1 MLRWSKPTSTD
12 VRLGVDVLVLR
23 WSKPTS
29 TDIVLSGL
37 RWAKPTST
45 GGVLSG
51 LRWAQPT
58 SAGVV
63 LSGIV
68 GWAMGNGIGPRP
80 CLVLVLVAVQSY
92 IATVEAME
100 RGVAG
105 GVGSQ
110 GSVFAIANEDA
121 EPDVAAIIP
130 VPDNTFGSLG
140 SS

>member
-12 VRLGVDVLVLR
+12 VKLGVDVLVLR

-29 TDIVLSGL
+29 TDAVLSGL
-37 RWAKPTST
+37 DSWVVCN
-45 GGVLSG
+45 GV
-51 LRWAQPT
+51 
-58 SAGVV
+58 
-63 LSGIV
+63 
-68 GWAMGNGIGPRP
+68 GPCP
-80 CLVLVLVAVQSY
+80 CLVLVVVQSY

-110 GSVFAIANEDA
+110 GSVFAMANVDA
-121 EPDVAAIIP
+121 EPDVAAVIP
-130 VPDNTFGSLG
+130 IPDNIFGSLG

>member
-1 MLRWSKPTSTD
+1 M
-12 VRLGVDVLVLR
+12 LR

-51 LRWAQPT
+51 LRWAKPT
-58 SAGVV
+58 STDVV

-68 GWAMGNGIGPRP
+68 GWAMGNGVGPCP

-92 IATVEAME
+92 IATVDAME

-110 GSVFAIANEDA
+110 GSVFETTNEDA

-130 VPDNTFGSLG
+130 VPDNIFGSLG

>member
-12 VRLGVDVLVLR
+12 A
-23 WSKPTS
+23 
-29 TDIVLSGL
+29 VLSGL

-45 GGVLSG
+45 D
-51 LRWAQPT
+51 
-58 SAGVV
+58 VV
-63 LSGIV
+63 LNGLDSWV
-68 GWAMGNGIGPRP
+68 VGNGVGPCP

-92 IATVEAME
+92 IATVEAIE

-110 GSVFAIANEDA
+110 GSVFAMANVDA
-121 EPDVAAIIP
+121 EPDVAAVIP
-130 VPDNTFGSLG
+130 VPDNIFGSLG

>member
-1 MLRWSKPTSTD
+1 M
-12 VRLGVDVLVLR
+12 LR

-37 RWAKPTST
+37 RWAQPTST
-45 GGVLSG
+45 GVVLSG
-51 LRWAQPT
+51 LRCAKTT
-58 SAGVV
+58 STDVV

-68 GWAMGNGIGPRP
+68 DCAMGNGVGPCP
-80 CLVLVLVAVQSY
+80 CLVLVVVQSY

-105 GVGSQ
+105 GEPE
-110 GSVFAIANEDA
+110 ITNEDA

-130 VPDNTFGSLG
+130 VPDNIFGSLG

>member
-12 VRLGVDVLVLR
+12 VMLGADVLVLR

-37 RWAKPTST
+37 RWSKPTST
-45 GGVLSG
+45 GVVLSG
-51 LRWAQPT
+51 LV
-58 SAGVV
+58 S
-63 LSGIV
+63 
-68 GWAMGNGIGPRP
+68 WAMCNGVGPSP
-80 CLVLVLVAVQSY
+80 CLVAVQSY
-92 IATVEAME
+92 IATVEAIE

-121 EPDVAAIIP
+121 GPDLAAIIP
-130 VPDNTFGSLG
+130 APGNILAERINTKFCDFWCLFVPGGSLG

>member
-12 VRLGVDVLVLR
+12 VRLGVDVLMLR

-37 RWAKPTST
+37 RWAQPTST
-45 GGVLSG
+45 GVVLSG
-51 LRWAQPT
+51 LRCAKTT
-58 SAGVV
+58 STDVV

-68 GWAMGNGIGPRP
+68 DCAMGNGVGPCP
-80 CLVLVLVAVQSY
+80 CLVLVVVQSY

-110 GSVFAIANEDA
+110 GSVFETTNGDA

-130 VPDNTFGSLG
+130 VPDIFGSLG

>member
-12 VRLGVDVLVLR
+12 VRLGVDVLMLR

-37 RWAKPTST
+37 RWAQPTST
-45 GGVLSG
+45 RVLLSG
-51 LRWAQPT
+51 LRCAKTT
-58 SAGVV
+58 STDVV

-68 GWAMGNGIGPRP
+68 DCAMGNGVGPCP
-80 CLVLVLVAVQSY
+80 CLVLVLVVVQSY

-105 GVGSQ
+105 GEPE
-110 GSVFAIANEDA
+110 ITNEDA

-130 VPDNTFGSLG
+130 VPDNIFGSLG

>member
-1 MLRWSKPTSTD
+1 M
-12 VRLGVDVLVLR
+12 LR

-37 RWAKPTST
+37 RWAQPTST
-45 GGVLSG
+45 
-51 LRWAQPT
+51 
-58 SAGVV
+58 GVV
-63 LSGIV
+63 LSGLV
-68 GWAMGNGIGPRP
+68 DCAMGNGVGPCP
-80 CLVLVLVAVQSY
+80 CLVLVLVVVQSY

-105 GVGSQ
+105 GEPE
-110 GSVFAIANEDA
+110 ITNEDA

-130 VPDNTFGSLG
+130 VPDNIFGSLG